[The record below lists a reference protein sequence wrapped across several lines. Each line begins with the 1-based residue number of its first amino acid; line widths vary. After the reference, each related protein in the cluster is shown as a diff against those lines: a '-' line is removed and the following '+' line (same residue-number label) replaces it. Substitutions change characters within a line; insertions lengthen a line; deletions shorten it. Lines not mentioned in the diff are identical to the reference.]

1 MSEWLTDLK
10 QLNIGKIETDASLKK
25 FTTYKV
31 GGKARCVIYPKNTE
45 KLVKL
50 MKFIRSRN
58 IKYKMLGNGSNLIFS
73 DDLFDGILIK
83 LTEFDNIEIINNK
96 IKVGA
101 GYSLIKLSRIALKNS
116 LTGLE
121 FAAGIPGTVGGAIFM
136 NAGAYKSDISSIV
149 EKVLVF
155 RKGHFDWLSKEE
167 MEFSYRH
174 SILQDHPH
182 WMAIACV
189 LKLEEKNSEEIFALM
204 NERLKRRKNSQP
216 LERLSAG
223 SVFRNPEGSFAWKY
237 IDELG
242 YRGYRQGDI
251 EVSDKHP
258 NFIVNCGEGKAE
270 DFLDIVYKIQE
281 EVLSAYGVKL
291 VMEVEKF
298 NC

>member
-1 MSEWLTDLK
+1 
-10 QLNIGKIETDASLKK
+10 
-25 FTTYKV
+25 
-31 GGKARCVIYPKNTE
+31 
-45 KLVKL
+45 
-50 MKFIRSRN
+50 
-58 IKYKMLGNGSNLIFS
+58 
-73 DDLFDGILIK
+73 
-83 LTEFDNIEIINNK
+83 
-96 IKVGA
+96 
-101 GYSLIKLSRIALKNS
+101 
-116 LTGLE
+116 
-121 FAAGIPGTVGGAIFM
+121 
-136 NAGAYKSDISSIV
+136 
-149 EKVLVF
+149 
-155 RKGHFDWLSKEE
+155 
-167 MEFSYRH
+167 
-174 SILQDHPH
+174 
-182 WMAIACV
+182 MAIACV

>member
-1 MSEWLTDLK
+1 MIKEFLSLHGDYSDKKYFRELTTIK
-10 QLNIGKIETDASLKK
+10 MGGKIAHYVEPYNQEDLSQIVQFLRNSHYD
-25 FTTYKV
+25 YK
-31 GGKARCVIYPKNTE
+31 I
-45 KLVKL
+45 
-50 MKFIRSRN
+50 
-58 IKYKMLGNGSNLIFS
+58 LGNGSNLIAGSS
-73 DDLFDGILIK
+73 DYDGVIISLNHFDDFK
-83 LTEFDNIEIINNK
+83 IEGT
-96 IKVGA
+96 KVYAEA
-101 GYSLIKLSRIALKNS
+101 GVLAPYLAGRLAKEGLS
-116 LTGLE
+116 GFE
-121 FAAGIPGTVGGAIFM
+121 FASGIPGSIGGLLYM

-189 LKLEEKNSEEIFALM
+189 LKLEEKNSEEICAMM

-281 EVLSAYGVKL
+281 EVLSSYGVKL

>member
-1 MSEWLTDLK
+1 
-10 QLNIGKIETDASLKK
+10 
-25 FTTYKV
+25 
-31 GGKARCVIYPKNTE
+31 
-45 KLVKL
+45 
-50 MKFIRSRN
+50 
-58 IKYKMLGNGSNLIFS
+58 MLAPYL
-73 DDLFDGILIK
+73 
-83 LTEFDNIEIINNK
+83 
-96 IKVGA
+96 A
-101 GYSLIKLSRIALKNS
+101 GRLAKEGLS
-116 LTGLE
+116 GFE
-121 FAAGIPGTVGGAIFM
+121 FASGIPGSIGGLLYM

-281 EVLSAYGVKL
+281 EVLSSYGVKL